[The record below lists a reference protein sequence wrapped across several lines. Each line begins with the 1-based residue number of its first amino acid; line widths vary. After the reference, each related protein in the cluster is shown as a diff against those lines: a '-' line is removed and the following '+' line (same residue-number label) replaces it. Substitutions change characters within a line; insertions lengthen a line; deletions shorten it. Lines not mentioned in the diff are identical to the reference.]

1 MNVRFD
7 ACRDPEPPHGY
18 QHVAPESTGSTSG
31 TECYVSE
38 PSGSEYYAGS
48 ELLCRIRNNNLDPES
63 DPKIAL
69 EKIFSA
75 KCRKHYKT

>member
-18 QHVAPESTGSTSG
+18 QLVVPESTGSTSG

-48 ELLCRIRNNNLDPES
+48 ELLCRIRIKQLGPRIGSEDWLVKN
-63 DPKIAL
+63 
-69 EKIFSA
+69 IFC
-75 KCRKHYKT
+75 KM